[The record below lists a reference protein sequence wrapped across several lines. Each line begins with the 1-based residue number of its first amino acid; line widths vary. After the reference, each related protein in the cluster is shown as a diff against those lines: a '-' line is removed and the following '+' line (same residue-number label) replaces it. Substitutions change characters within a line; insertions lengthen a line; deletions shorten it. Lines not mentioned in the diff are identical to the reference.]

1 MEVYEQ
7 KDEILLQMKEVMKQ
21 KVEAETQ
28 RNENKQMKEFLD
40 RKEQD

>member
-28 RNENKQMKEFLD
+28 RNENNQMKEFLD